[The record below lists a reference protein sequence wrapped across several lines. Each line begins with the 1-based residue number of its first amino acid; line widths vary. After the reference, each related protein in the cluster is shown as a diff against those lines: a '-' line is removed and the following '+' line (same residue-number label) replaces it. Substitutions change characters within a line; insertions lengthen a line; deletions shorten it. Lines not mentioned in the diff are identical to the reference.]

1 MLTRKLHLGEITIY
15 ALNEGEA
22 TFWEKH
28 LPGGP
33 MIYPQ
38 YFCFCDSE
46 VFCKG
51 VRNHKSSLVSKN
63 HIIIPALNKT

>member
-15 ALNEGEA
+15 ALNGGEA

-46 VFCKG
+46 VFC
-51 VRNHKSSLVSKN
+51 
-63 HIIIPALNKT
+63 